1 MNKSEVIDQ
10 IKMLIADELDANL
23 AVTEIGDNDSLFEDG
38 LGLDSVAIVEFI
50 TILEERFG
58 VQFSDTD
65 LTSDT
70 AIEQGNALLGEIME
84 TKYRSRALADRAA
97 NETGVPASS
106 PNHWS
111 ARPSRTASAMR
122 P

>member
-65 LTSDT
+65 LTS
-70 AIEQGNALLGEIME
+70 EMF
-84 TKYRSRALADRAA
+84 RSISTIADF
-97 NETGVPASS
+97 VLQKKAS
-106 PNHWS
+106 
-111 ARPSRTASAMR
+111 
-122 P
+122 